1 MFSFEFSRK
10 KKERFKDQ
18 RFVPGVSKRR
28 EGLHFLFLLRSF
40 FVVVVVVQFFKS
52 KDNGKSWHEP
62 HPDLDRLDQKTKK
75 KKRKKKLRSA
85 SLFNVAKKKRRKKK
99 LGGKKKFGRK
109 RKNKNKR
116 RRPDPPVSVGFFC
129 GFLPFFFSFFFFKF
143 LYFLFHSLRRPND
156 NCRTVCRWRR
166 QRWNAPG
173 TPTLG
178 RRFKVDAAR
187 FRYANFMQMSN

>member
-129 GFLPFFFSFFFFKF
+129 GFLPFFFSFLFF
-143 LYFLFHSLRRPND
+143 
-156 NCRTVCRWRR
+156 
-166 QRWNAPG
+166 
-173 TPTLG
+173 
-178 RRFKVDAAR
+178 
-187 FRYANFMQMSN
+187 

>member
-10 KKERFKDQ
+10 KKNDLKTNVLSLECQ
-18 RFVPGVSKRR
+18 N
-28 EGLHFLFLLRSF
+28 EGKGFIFFSF
-40 FVVVVVVQFFKS
+40 FVLFFVVVVQFFKS

-129 GFLPFFFSFFFFKF
+129 GFLPFFFSFLFF
-143 LYFLFHSLRRPND
+143 
-156 NCRTVCRWRR
+156 
-166 QRWNAPG
+166 
-173 TPTLG
+173 
-178 RRFKVDAAR
+178 
-187 FRYANFMQMSN
+187 